1 MKIIIIDSG
10 FSICG
15 RNIEHLNTL
24 DGIAIEKKMGNTYL
38 MIILK
43 IVLAMERLLL
53 IFCSNI

>member
-24 DGIAIEKKMGNTYL
+24 DGIAIEKKRWA
-38 MIILK
+38 IL
-43 IVLAMERLLL
+43 I
-53 IFCSNI
+53 